1 MAIKFEELKQLVA
14 MKKWQ
19 EWINLLLGLW
29 MLIAPG
35 VLDFM
40 HDRSATA
47 MWTAWTWGVAT
58 LVFTETA
65 NYLRQSWKEGIHVL
79 LGVVLMISPWLLGY
93 AAQSRPTNNAVTV
106 GIVTVVLAIWTM
118 ALEMDLRRWLREHH
132 LIR

>member
-1 MAIKFEELKQLVA
+1 MALKFAELKQLVA

-29 MLIAPG
+29 MLLAPMA
-35 VLDFM
+35 LDFA
-40 HDRSATA
+40 HDHQRTA

-58 LVFTETA
+58 LVYTETA
-65 NYLRQSWKEGIHVL
+65 NYLRQSFKEGIHIL
-79 LGVVLMISPWLLGY
+79 LGLALMVSPWLCSY
-93 AAQSRPTNNAVTV
+93 AEHARPTNNAIVIGLVT
-106 GIVTVVLAIWTM
+106 TVLAVWTV